1 MDPSPD
7 AAAAPLADVRG
18 ASRQEILKTDEIK
31 RRRILPKALIIGLVA
46 GLIASGFRS
55 VLQWFELT
63 RIGWMQHLP
72 WEQALPLALGLG
84 GLGSGFGLWLVR
96 RFAPETAG
104 SGIPHLKAVV
114 LGEQP
119 MRWKRILPVKFLAG
133 LTGIGS
139 GLALGREGPT
149 IQMGGAVG
157 LMVAGWFR
165 VTPGEGER
173 KALIGAG
180 AGAGLA
186 AAFNAPLA
194 GMIFVLEEL
203 QGNFTPVVFVA
214 AFMASVVADVV
225 CRVLTGETPVFA
237 LHTMP
242 APGLEVLPVALVLG
256 LVAGFGGV
264 AFNRC
269 LLGSMDLFDRLR
281 HWPAF
286 WVGVLPGLVVGLAAW
301 VYPGASGSG
310 TVLAGLA
317 LDGQIALRWV
327 LVLTAVRFVLSMVSY
342 GSGAA
347 GGIFAPLL
355 VIGALGG
362 LALGH
367 GAHAVLPAWAPRP
380 EIFAVLGMGALLT
393 AIVRAPL
400 TGIVLMIELTGKYD
414 FMLPLLVSCFVAYGV
429 AEGMGNLP
437 IYESLRMRSGGHRE
451 RASVLPDPAAES

>member
-1 MDPSPD
+1 MDPLP
-7 AAAAPLADVRG
+7 AAAPLTDVRG
-18 ASRQEILKTDEIK
+18 ASNQEILKSDEIK
-31 RRRILPKALIIGLVA
+31 RRRILPKALVIGLVA
-46 GLIASGFRS
+46 GLVASVFRNA
-55 VLQWFELT
+55 LQWCELT
-63 RIGWMQHLP
+63 RIHWMEILP
-72 WEQALPLALGLG
+72 RWESLPVALVLGAV
-84 GLGSGFGLWLVR
+84 GSGFGLWLVR

-114 LGEQP
+114 LGEKP
-119 MRWKRILPVKFLAG
+119 LRWKRVLPVKFLAG
-133 LTGIGS
+133 LSGIGG

-214 AFMASVVADVV
+214 AFMAAVVADVV

-237 LHTMP
+237 LHGMP
-242 APGLEVLPVALVLG
+242 SPSLNALPLALVLG
-256 LVAGFGGV
+256 LVAGLGGV
-264 AFNRC
+264 AFNRS
-269 LLGSMDLFDRLR
+269 LLASMDLFDRLR
-281 HWPAF
+281 RWPAF
-286 WVGVLPGLVVGLAAW
+286 AVGALPGLVVGLAAW
-301 VYPGASGSG
+301 IYPGASGSG
-310 TVLAGLA
+310 TVLAGWA
-317 LDGQIALRWV
+317 LDGRIALRWV
-327 LVLTAVRFVLSMVSY
+327 LVLTAARFILSMVSY
-342 GSGAA
+342 GCGAA

-362 LALGH
+362 FALG
-367 GAHAVLPAWAPRP
+367 GAAHAMLPVWAPHP
-380 EIFAVLGMGALLT
+380 EVFAVLGMGALLT

-400 TGIVLMIELTGKYD
+400 TGIVLMIELTGQYD

-429 AEGMGNLP
+429 AEAMGNLP
-437 IYESLRMRSGGHRE
+437 IYESLRLRSGGQRN
-451 RASVLPDPAAES
+451 ANGSAVPDPAAQA